1 MKTLII
7 ESPSEVVL
15 DVNQQP
21 YAITPDAIKYLFRGK
36 ASVMVIGEIN
46 KGNPAFKDWSK
57 RLALGEKLPRGK
69 FFRNEERMRAW
80 INTPMP
86 SVQYTSI
93 HL

>member
-1 MKTLII
+1 MFNI
-7 ESPSEVVL
+7 ESPHETFLASEANSVSP
-15 DVNQQP
+15 DVFQSVFQ
-21 YAITPDAIKYLFRGK
+21 GH

-57 RLALGEKLPRGK
+57 RISLGEKLPRGK
-69 FFRNEERMRAW
+69 FFREQEKMRAL
-80 INTPMP
+80 INAPFP

>member
-1 MKTLII
+1 MNTLII
-7 ESPSEVVL
+7 ESPYEAVL

-21 YAITPDAIKYLFRGK
+21 YAITPDAIKSLVRGK
-36 ASVMVIGEIN
+36 SSFMVFGEIN

-69 FFRNEERMRAW
+69 FFRKEELMRAW
-80 INTPMP
+80 INAPMP
-86 SVQYTSI
+86 SSI